1 MAFDFKIPHYLAVK
15 YKSVELETPFTLKD
29 KNSERSEYHPLLSRA
44 LLLNGKFQQDRQAV
58 KAQDTIFERDAR
70 TGAKSWN
77 MPIIWSTESAWSF
90 IYWFFFF
97 QFESAIDSY
106 LTISVQIKIH
116 CVITTVLMYFHS
128 SVLRLPQVSKN
139 RLLERMNLLFRHHCT
154 LKENLFNS
162 SGNNCKYSGNNIR
175 KNKPWTSHQM
185 TIILC
190 FRLQIQGSVPA
201 SSEILEM
208 EWKQL
213 QRMPDITFFQFPG
226 VLLGDWKSILFKK
239 QNLIL

>member
-1 MAFDFKIPHYLAVK
+1 MP
-15 YKSVELETPFTLKD
+15 ELVLNPGICPLSEALKVL
-29 KNSERSEYHPLLSRA
+29 EVL
-44 LLLNGKFQQDRQAV
+44 
-58 KAQDTIFERDAR
+58 
-70 TGAKSWN
+70 
-77 MPIIWSTESAWSF
+77 F
-90 IYWFFFF
+90 IDFFFF

-175 KNKPWTSHQM
+175 KNKP
-185 TIILC
+185 
-190 FRLQIQGSVPA
+190 
-201 SSEILEM
+201 
-208 EWKQL
+208 
-213 QRMPDITFFQFPG
+213 
-226 VLLGDWKSILFKK
+226 
-239 QNLIL
+239 